1 MIDIFEEKEQPKLY
15 IADVSITFKIRTRSK
30 KKIEYNSRSVSLKNN
45 PVILLENNFPT
56 QRSKEKFLF
65 RVFNTYNIPGE
76 FKNVISTIDKIEN
89 VRFSS
94 NLMYKFDY
102 NLD

>member
-15 IADVSITFKIRTRSK
+15 IADVSVTFKIRTRSK
-30 KKIEYNSRSVSLKNN
+30 KKVEYNSRSVNLKNH
-45 PVILLENNFPT
+45 PVVLVKNDFPT
-56 QRSKEKFLF
+56 QRFKEKFLF
-65 RVFNTYNIPGE
+65 RVFNTYSIPGE
-76 FKNVISTIDKIEN
+76 FRNVISTIDKIEN